1 MEELRNF
8 NAELLSRHRGLVES
22 LTKEAKALRQEEI
35 KFAEAFAKLPPELAT
50 PDTFELFMRDIHSAH
65 EELRRRLLN
74 IIHSTAAQELLEAKN
89 IIRDIEEGLGEANE
103 IIEELQ
109 SQKKKSEADSKQ
121 SARIH
126 ADETGSLKNKI
137 KNLEESLTR
146 KNDRINSLEKK
157 VRELEEQQHNVKQ
170 YAAKLKK
177 DYLVALHHDSEWD
190 LKDIS
195 TCSLIEQLL
204 GLQKNDLENIENCR
218 KYIQKEFVAYSR
230 DFRSN
235 RDKIREIR
243 EAIETASQN
252 LGMFSKKAGPFLD
265 KAKGIIADLQKSY
278 DAKTEADTVKKIV
291 DSLNEQNKQLNYAK
305 DRCTAINDRMSSGSL
320 LPRLINELKGTIDNF
335 S

>member
-146 KNDRINSLEKK
+146 KNDRINSLDKK

-177 DYLVALHHDSEWD
+177 DYLVALHHDSQWD

-204 GLQKNDLENIENCR
+204 GWQKNDLENIENCR
-218 KYIQKEFVAYSR
+218 KDIQTEFVAYS
-230 DFRSN
+230 RSN

-278 DAKTEADTVKKIV
+278 DAKTESDSVKKIV
-291 DSLNEQNKQLNYAK
+291 DSLNKQNKQLNYAK
-305 DRCTAINDRMSSGSL
+305 DKCTAINDRMSSGSL